1 MKPTKTTSTK
11 RTKAVKKPRK
21 PKVKRAYDSKSVV
34 GRLLKLKYRIND
46 AYNNRQENDGYTRS
60 DRDWIFGIISEAKDG
75 LYSPNDLR
83 KANTL
88 WKKYNG
94 GVEPTDKNMWVLIDE
109 LLTLP
114 TPSKISAIKLYR
126 KFTNSNLREAKEVID
141 ARQEKIKRGW

>member
-1 MKPTKTTSTK
+1 MKPTKTTQTK

-21 PKVKRAYDSKSVV
+21 AKVKRAYDSKSVV

-46 AYNNRQENDGYTRS
+46 AYDNRQENDGYTRS
-60 DRDWIFGIISEAKDG
+60 DRDWILGIISEAKDG

-94 GVEPTDKNMWVLIDE
+94 GVESTDKNMWVLIDE

-126 KFTNSNLREAKEVID
+126 KFTNSSLRDAKEMVD
-141 ARQEKIKRGW
+141 AREQKLKRGW